1 MINTTVKN
9 TTEPKILWNFSN
21 RNLTEEELCVL
32 EKGMSYNRS
41 CTINRPKVIP
51 NVEYLFHQASKIPK
65 ESIDFKKCDED
76 PDDIANKEIRVL
88 EQKQLSLAADLK
100 NATEKFFQHVQ
111 MSIKLRKNKNLN
123 GNNDDKILL
132 NLSKDPSILITKPDK
147 GRGVVIL
154 DRNDYIEKLENILS
168 DNKKFKLLNEDPT
181 ISRENALTTV
191 LRQMKNEEYLTQQE
205 YRYIKPVDSVPARL
219 YGLPKVHKNNVP
231 LRSMVSCIKSY
242 NYKLGKFLAN
252 IIKPIRDSPY
262 SLKNINDFLKFIQQ
276 NSHLSKNNK
285 MISFDLQSLFT
296 NIPVRETIE
305 IICNKLY
312 CTDSKL
318 RPFIPED
325 YFRKL
330 LEFATT

>member
-1 MINTTVKN
+1 MPVRKTYDALANIFPPDIMTKINEIIDEIQFEEKN
-9 TTEPKILWNFSN
+9 
-21 RNLTEEELCVL
+21 
-32 EKGMSYNRS
+32 
-41 CTINRPKVIP
+41 
-51 NVEYLFHQASKIPK
+51 
-65 ESIDFKKCDED
+65 
-76 PDDIANKEIRVL
+76 PDDIANKEIQVL
-88 EQKQLSLAADLK
+88 EPKQISLAADLK

-111 MSIKLRKNKNLN
+111 MSIKLRKDKNLN

-132 NLSKDPSILITKPDK
+132 NLSKDPSILVTKPDK

-168 DNKKFKLLNEDPT
+168 DNRKFKLLNEEPT

-191 LRQMKNEEYLTQQE
+191 LRQMKYEEYLAQQE
-205 YRYIKPVDSVPARL
+205 YKYIKPVGSVPARL
-219 YGLPKVHKNNVP
+219 YGLPKVYKDNVP
-231 LRSMVSCIKSY
+231 LRSILSCIKSY

-262 SLKNINDFLKFIQQ
+262 SLKNTNDFLKFIQQ
-276 NSHLSKNNK
+276 NSHLSNNNR
-285 MISFDLQSLFT
+285 MISFDIQSLFT

-312 CTDSKL
+312 CTDPKL
-318 RPFIPED
+318 RPFIPKD

-330 LEFATT
+330 LEFTTTGTHFLFNNKYYEQCDGISMGTPLAQFLQ